1 MKRRAG
7 SALLE
12 HNNQYPPMPG
22 LPELRQVEIV
32 LSARPVCRC
41 SWRIVGSLDIFIEA
55 FLKYL
60 CLMQA
65 VARHS
70 AAQSGIEAD
79 WQTETLITVGA
90 TEALTSAF
98 MGLLNEGDE
107 VRPLYTLYGI

>member
-1 MKRRAG
+1 M
-7 SALLE
+7 
-12 HNNQYPPMPG
+12 
-22 LPELRQVEIV
+22 
-32 LSARPVCRC
+32 
-41 SWRIVGSLDIFIEA
+41 
-55 FLKYL
+55 KYL

-107 VRPLYTLYGI
+107 VRPLYAYPIWTFNF